1 VRPAIGNAPREAA
14 SEYFELGMADA
25 LITRLTRMQRPK
37 QSADQRKIHTSIE
50 YEERSTE
57 QVTLEETK
65 VSVQTG
71 NYSVEFGQRRE
82 AFSTWSQSPGPRPGP
97 RHILTDYGCTGRRCV
112 FTTSVATARP
122 RTLPPS
128 WSERQWIPVSGRQ
141 KL

>member
-1 VRPAIGNAPREAA
+1 MGPKRTFMAPAVAKLRTVPHQLRQPQPIIIIEAG
-14 SEYFELGMADA
+14 Y
-25 LITRLTRMQRPK
+25 RQRNI
-37 QSADQRKIHTSIE
+37 RTSIE
-50 YEERSTE
+50 YQERSTE

-128 WSERQWIPVSGRQ
+128 WSERQWIPP
-141 KL
+141 